1 MEARARSAFS
11 ASGLS
16 LSGPAG
22 RELDFYAAELHYWRV
37 PRSSWADCLAALRK
51 LGFEMVSTY
60 VPWSVHET
68 DGRLDWTG
76 ARDLAAFLAEV
87 SRAGMLAV
95 LKPGPHINAELTYF
109 GYPERIVRAPA
120 MQARSARDTPVWMPA
135 PPHMFPV
142 PSYAS
147 AAFRAAAEGWLRAF
161 GEQVA
166 PHLYPD
172 GPVVAVQVDNEAQMF
187 FRLGAYDHDYHP
199 DALAWWREHAGD
211 VEAPR
216 AWDAADAA
224 RCVEWVRFKEVYTE
238 RALAWVR
245 GRARPGRAGRAGPL
259 SQRAAIAAGAGPP
272 AGRGARGRR
281 PGRPRLLSS
290 RPRPRARSGF
300 ARCTWAPPV
309 IPCPSH
315 ARWAWAGRRGCRPCR
330 PRTRSR

>member
-1 MEARARSAFS
+1 
-11 ASGLS
+11 
-16 LSGPAG
+16 
-22 RELDFYAAELHYWRV
+22 
-37 PRSSWADCLAALRK
+37 
-51 LGFEMVSTY
+51 
-60 VPWSVHET
+60 
-68 DGRLDWTG
+68 
-76 ARDLAAFLAEV
+76 
-87 SRAGMLAV
+87 
-95 LKPGPHINAELTYF
+95 
-109 GYPERIVRAPA
+109 
-120 MQARSARDTPVWMPA
+120 MPA

-161 GEQVA
+161 GEQVGA
-166 PHLYPD
+166 AAVPGRP
-172 GPVVAVQVDNEAQMF
+172 GRRVQVDNEAQMF

-245 GRARPGRAGRAGPL
+245 GALDQAGLDGLARYHNAPP
-259 SQRAAIAAGAGPP
+259 SPP
-272 AGRGARGRR
+272 ALVHLPAAARAVGGPAGLDFYHPARDH
-281 PGRPRLLSS
+281 
-290 RPRPRARSGF
+290 ARSGF